1 MAYLSIRD
9 LSVAYKSRHGRVLAA
24 DHISL
29 DVEKGGS
36 LGLVGES
43 GCGKSTLATALLGL
57 LPKEAEVTAEALD
70 LNGES
75 LLGTS
80 AERLR
85 ERRWNEV
92 AYVPQGAAVALSP
105 VTTLHRQFAE
115 TWMAHRKEGRDVLLA
130 KARELFQEVDLD
142 PDWLKSFPH
151 QLSGG
156 MRQRAIIAL
165 ALLLQPELLVADEP
179 TTGLDVI
186 VQRQV
191 LDVLKRLQ
199 RDHDTTLVF
208 VSHDIAVVAELCRS
222 LAVMY
227 AGRIVELGEA
237 RALLQAPK
245 HPYTMA
251 LRRSFP
257 DIRTPERPL
266 LSIPGRPPALGASAT
281 SCVFADRCPFAE
293 QKCRETVPPLREVG
307 GVKVACH
314 FAESAGEM
322 VEAFRSEAVWAEVK
336 EA

>member
-9 LSVAYKSRHGRVLAA
+9 LSVAYRTRHGRVLAA
-24 DHISL
+24 DRITFDL
-29 DVEKGGS
+29 EKGGS

-57 LPKEAEVTAEALD
+57 LPQSAEVTAEHLD
-70 LNGES
+70 LDGKP
-75 LLGTS
+75 LLGIS
-80 AERLR
+80 PENLR
-85 ERRWNEV
+85 RRRWSEV

-115 TWMAHRKEGRDVLLA
+115 TWKAHRKQGGDALLT
-130 KARELFQEVDLD
+130 KARELFEEVELD

-165 ALLLQPELLVADEP
+165 ALLLQPQLLVADEP

-191 LDVLKRLQ
+191 LDVLKRMQ
-199 RDHDTTLVF
+199 RDHDTTLIF

-227 AGRIVELGEA
+227 AGRIVELGSA
-237 RALLQAPK
+237 RTLLQQPK

-266 LSIPGRPPALGASAT
+266 LSIPGRPPALGSSAS

-293 QKCRETVPPLREVG
+293 KVCREEAPPLREVE

-314 FAESAGEM
+314 FAESASEM
-322 VEAFRSEAVWAEVK
+322 AQAFRSESVWADVQ

>member
-1 MAYLSIRD
+1 MAYLRIRD
-9 LSVAYKSRHGRVLAA
+9 LSVAYRTRHGRVLAA
-24 DHISL
+24 DGISL
-29 DVEKGGS
+29 DLDRGES

-57 LPKEAEVTAEALD
+57 LPQSAEVTAEALD
-70 LNGES
+70 LDGEP
-75 LLGTS
+75 LLGIP
-80 AERLR
+80 ADRLR
-85 ERRWNEV
+85 ERRWSEV

-105 VTTLHRQFAE
+105 VTTLHRQFFE
-115 TWMAHRKEGRDVLLA
+115 TWKAHRKEGREALLA
-130 KARELFQEVDLD
+130 KARALFKEVELD
-142 PDWLKSFPH
+142 PDWLKAFPH

-165 ALLLQPELLVADEP
+165 ALLLQPQLLVADEP

-191 LDVLKRLQ
+191 LDVLKQLQ
-199 RDHDTTLVF
+199 RDHGTTLIF

-227 AGRIVELGEA
+227 AGRIVELGSA
-237 RALLQAPK
+237 RTLLQKPK

-251 LRRSFP
+251 LQRSFP
-257 DIRTPERPL
+257 DIREPERPL
-266 LSIPGRPPALGASAT
+266 LSIPGRPPALGASAN

-293 QKCRETVPPLREVG
+293 KKCRETVPALRKVE

-314 FAESAGEM
+314 FAEAAGEM
-322 VEAFRSEAVWAEVK
+322 AKAFRSESVWQDAR